1 LPRQLPIHIRKDSA
15 DWVMLSACNT
25 AAADGTPGV
34 EGLSGLAKA
43 FFYAGTRSLLV
54 SHWPVDSAATVKLT
68 TSAFRAL
75 KTDQKESDQKIG
87 RAEALRCAM
96 LAMIDGAG
104 TSGNPA
110 NEAHPLYW
118 APFVVV
124 GEGGT
129 GR

>member
-1 LPRQLPIHIRKDSA
+1 M
-15 DWVMLSACNT
+15 VLSACNT
-25 AAADGTPGV
+25 AAADGTPGA

>member
-1 LPRQLPIHIRKDSA
+1 MPARDPCSCR
-15 DWVMLSACNT
+15 
-25 AAADGTPGV
+25 
-34 EGLSGLAKA
+34 
-43 FFYAGTRSLLV
+43 
-54 SHWPVDSAATVKLT
+54 HWPVDSAATVKLT